1 MKKMLLWIVSLL
13 VSAVALAQELSAAE
27 KATLIRMYE
36 EEKMAREVYEALNT
50 NWQRQV
56 FKNIAAA
63 EEYHMTTVKVLAG
76 KFGLQGQLP
85 QNKTGV
91 FSDKSLQSMYDELV
105 SQGSQSLEAALKAGA
120 RIEETDIADL
130 EKAMAATSN
139 ADLKSTYRYLISA
152 SENHLRAFVRNL
164 KRQGYTYKPQVL
176 DQQRFN
182 TIIASRNNQPGV
194 GSMRRHYRCQ
204 PS

>member
-76 KFGLQGQLP
+76 KFGLQDQLP

-91 FSDKSLQSMYDELV
+91 FADKSLQSMYDELV

-152 SENHLRAFVRNL
+152 SENHLRAFVGNL

-182 TIIASRNNQPGV
+182 KIIAGSNNQPGV
-194 GSMRRHYRCQ
+194 GSMKRRYQCQ
-204 PS
+204 PW

>member
-63 EEYHMTTVKVLAG
+63 EEYHMTTVKMLAG
-76 KFGLQGQLP
+76 KFGLQDQLP

-91 FSDKSLQSMYDELV
+91 FADKSLQSMYDELV

-152 SENHLRAFVRNL
+152 SENHLRAFVGNL

-182 TIIASRNNQPGV
+182 KIIAGSNNQPGV
-194 GSMRRHYRCQ
+194 GSMKRRYQCQ
-204 PS
+204 PW